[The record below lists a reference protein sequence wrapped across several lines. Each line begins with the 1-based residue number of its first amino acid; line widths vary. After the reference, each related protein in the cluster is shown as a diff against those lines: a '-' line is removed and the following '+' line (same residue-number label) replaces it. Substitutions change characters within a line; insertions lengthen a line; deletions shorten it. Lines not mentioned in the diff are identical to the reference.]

1 MTRREIVLRN
11 KLLKGMHLSYNRLI
25 EEKQRENGTLFFSE
39 EGKIVKVKARNIK
52 KTESTIQAVTK
63 ER

>member
-25 EEKQRENGTLFFSE
+25 EEKQKENGALFFSE
-39 EGKIVKVKARNIK
+39 EGKIVKVKARNLK
-52 KTESTIQAVTK
+52 KTESNIPSVNK
-63 ER
+63 

>member
-25 EEKQRENGTLFFSE
+25 EAKQKENGALFFSE

-52 KTESTIQAVTK
+52 KTEAKIPSVK
-63 ER
+63 

>member
-25 EEKQRENGTLFFSE
+25 EEKQRENGALFFSE

-52 KTESTIQAVTK
+52 KTETNIPAVTREK
-63 ER
+63 

>member
-25 EEKQRENGTLFFSE
+25 EEKQKENAALYFSE

-52 KTESTIQAVTK
+52 KIEPNNIPTTDK
-63 ER
+63 

>member
-25 EEKQRENGTLFFSE
+25 EEKQKENAALYFSE

-52 KTESTIQAVTK
+52 KLEETNIPTTNK
-63 ER
+63 

>member
-25 EEKQRENGTLFFSE
+25 EEKQKENGALFFSE
-39 EGKIVKVKARNIK
+39 EGKIVKVKARNLK
-52 KTESTIQAVTK
+52 KTESKIPSVK
-63 ER
+63 